1 MDETDI
7 TTEDLFRKS
16 LKHRPSKPSLMVHQA
31 STDGYLP
38 NDKGLLLYSGIRS
51 LQKRDHMSYVTSVLF
66 SLRPNSL

>member
-16 LKHRPSKPSLMVHQA
+16 LDRPNNLA